1 MTTVQTQGPVSI
13 LSVIIPI
20 WNRALSVGRAIES
33 VTSQDMPEGWS
44 IEIVV
49 VDDGSTD
56 HPDVALAR
64 FGNKVRLVRHPVNLG
79 AAAARNT
86 GCAAATGVYLAF
98 LDSDDIWLPGK
109 LQHQISFMQDRG
121 FAATCTS
128 YLLERSAGET
138 IVSPRYAAGAL
149 GLSDLVWGCFVS
161 PGSTLMCRADAFAE
175 IGPLDTSL
183 KRLEDWDWL
192 LRFALAGKSLGFL
205 AQPLTY
211 VEPSAAVNQTAVL
224 AALDEIRAKHVA
236 QLAKPDRR
244 RFLAGYRLARAAA
257 LLRSGMKMRGAAEL
271 ALSWLMSPVRHGALA
286 AVLHNRFA
294 AAQRR

>member
-1 MTTVQTQGPVSI
+1 MTTVQAQGPVSI

-20 WNRALSVGRAIES
+20 WNRASSVGRAIES

-49 VDDGSTD
+49 VDDGSID
-56 HPDVALAR
+56 YPEVALAR
-64 FGNKVRLVRHPVNLG
+64 FGDKVRLVRHPVNLG

-86 GCAAATGVYLAF
+86 GCAAARGIYLAF
-98 LDSDDIWLPGK
+98 LDSDDVWLPGK
-109 LQHQISFMQDRG
+109 LQRQIAFMQDRG
-121 FAATCTS
+121 FAATCTG
-128 YLLERSAGET
+128 YFLERSAGET
-138 IVSPRYAAGAL
+138 IVSPRYAIGAL

-161 PGSTLMCRADAFAE
+161 PGSTLMCQADVFAD

-183 KRLEDWDWL
+183 ERLEDWDWL
-192 LRFALAGKSLGFL
+192 LRFALAGRPLGFL
-205 AQPLTY
+205 AEPLAY

-224 AALDEIRAKHVA
+224 AALDKIRAKHVA
-236 QLAKPDRR
+236 RLAKPDRR

-257 LLRSGMKMRGAAEL
+257 LLRSGMKTRGAAEL